1 MNPQSSTPKYIII
14 KIEKIK
20 DRGKSY
26 SQQEGKK
33 KITYKE
39 NPIIAVSLFLTE
51 TLQDRR
57 KWKDISAERGWRGNL
72 QDRIKLSN
80 KVITQN

>member
-1 MNPQSSTPKYIII
+1 MNPKISTPKYIII

-26 SQQEGKK
+26 SQQEEKK

-51 TLQDRR
+51 TL
-57 KWKDISAERGWRGNL
+57 
-72 QDRIKLSN
+72 
-80 KVITQN
+80 